1 MGFCRAFKGYPELT
15 EQMKALG
22 YPQDASAISMLAEL
36 LDDALSPS
44 ASQIYIVMDDIHIL
58 QQKPLTSLLLFLSRS
73 LPDSVHIILLSRN
86 QIFNEEE
93 RMRLGNLLGEINA
106 DDLRLSQQE
115 LAVYAKRCGL
125 EPSAEE
131 INVLATLTEGWISM
145 VYLNFKAYA
154 QKGCWLSSSA
164 DIFTLIDQVLLN
176 PLPERQREFLVL
188 IGMAD
193 EFTADQAAYL
203 WQHPDTVKLLNALSK
218 NNAFITRNE
227 NGIYRCHHML
237 RHCTRQKFAEKP
249 ETWQRENY
257 SRLGQWY
264 LDHEEYV
271 PAYFAFASAPDWN
284 GVLKTLEKDKAKSLN
299 TEHSQE
305 FFRWIKNCPEEYLL
319 RYPIAIVACMVKMF
333 SFHNIPEIERMKGML
348 LKSLEQD
355 TALTEQERHDLL
367 GDAEVSESFLCYNNI
382 SAMSVHHR
390 RACALLTRTS

>member
-1 MGFCRAFKGYPELT
+1 MNWWSKRQIKSQADTVILRQIIVTDSITDFWMGFCRAFKGYPELT

-22 YPQDASAISMLAEL
+22 YPQDTSAISMLAEL

-44 ASQIYIVMDDIHIL
+44 ASQIYIVMDDLHIL

-93 RMRLGNLLGEINA
+93 RMRLGNLLGEITA

-115 LAVYAKRCGL
+115 LAIYAKRCGL

-154 QKGCWLSSSA
+154 QNGCWLSSSA
-164 DIFTLIDQVLLN
+164 DIFTLIDQVLLE
-176 PLPERQREFLVL
+176 PLPERQREFLIL
-188 IGMAD
+188 IGIAD
-193 EFTADQAAYL
+193 EFTADQATYL
-203 WQHPDTVKLLNALSK
+203 WQHPDAVKLLTSLSK

-227 NGIYRCHHML
+227 NAIYRYHHML
-237 RHCTRQKFAEKP
+237 RQCARYKFTEKP
-249 ETWQRENY
+249 EAYQRENY

-264 LDHEEYV
+264 LDNEEYV
-271 PAYFAFASAPDWN
+271 PAYFAFASAEDWN

-305 FFRWIKNCPEEYLL
+305 FFRWIKSCPEEYLL
-319 RYPIAIVACMVKMF
+319 RYPTAIVACMVKMF
-333 SFHNIPEIERMKGML
+333 SFHNKIG
-348 LKSLEQD
+348 
-355 TALTEQERHDLL
+355 
-367 GDAEVSESFLCYNNI
+367 
-382 SAMSVHHR
+382 
-390 RACALLTRTS
+390 RAHV